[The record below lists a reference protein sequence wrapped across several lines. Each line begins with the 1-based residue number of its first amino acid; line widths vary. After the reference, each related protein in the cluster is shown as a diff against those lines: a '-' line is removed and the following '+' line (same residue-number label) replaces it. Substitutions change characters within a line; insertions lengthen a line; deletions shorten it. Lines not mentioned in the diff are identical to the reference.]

1 MQPIFTFKAGNTP
14 LLVNVPHSGTAVP
27 EDVASRFCA
36 AASGLPDTDWFVL
49 QLYGWATETGAG
61 MLSANYSRYVIDL
74 NRPPDDAALYQRA
87 GTHLVPDCTFSGE
100 PIYLQGHA
108 PDVAEIERRKINF
121 WQPYHDKLNQELS
134 RIRQQHGYAILVDA
148 HSILSHVPLLFDG
161 KLPDLNLGTNRS
173 GSAAAGLIDVSMQA
187 LSSHPDFT
195 SVLDGRFQGGYITR
209 NYGQP
214 QKGWHALQL
223 EMAQSVYMQEQP
235 PDYDDQK
242 AAKIRP
248 VLESWLA
255 ALLQWKPA
263 SD

>member
-1 MQPIFTFKAGNTP
+1 MQPIFSYVAGSSP
-14 LLVNVPHSGTAVP
+14 LLINVPHAGTAVP
-27 EDVASRFCA
+27 ETVAERFSNA
-36 AASGLPDTDWFVL
+36 AIDLPDTDWFVH
-49 QLYGWATETGAG
+49 QLYGWATEMGAG
-61 MLSANYSRYVIDL
+61 ILSANYSRYVIDL

-87 GTHLVPDCTFSGE
+87 GTHLVPDSTFSGQS
-100 PIYLQGHA
+100 IYLQGQA
-108 PDVAEIERRKINF
+108 PDAAEIEQRKADF
-121 WQPYHDKLNQELS
+121 WQPYHEQLDQELS
-134 RIRQQHGYAILVDA
+134 RIRQQHGYAILIDA

-173 GSAAAGLIDVSMQA
+173 ASADAGLIDVSMQA

-235 PDYDDQK
+235 PAYDDQK
-242 AAKIRP
+242 TAKIRP

-255 ALLQWKPA
+255 ALLQWTPVN
-263 SD
+263 D

>member
-1 MQPIFTFKAGNTP
+1 MQPIFTFVAGSSP
-14 LLVNVPHSGTAVP
+14 LLINVPHAGTVVPEAVADRFTAVARP
-27 EDVASRFCA
+27 
-36 AASGLPDTDWFVL
+36 LPDTDWFVQ
-49 QLYGWATETGAG
+49 QLYGWATEMGAG
-61 MLSANYSRYVIDL
+61 ILSANYSRYVIDL

-87 GTHLVPDCTFSGE
+87 GTRLVPDITFSGQ
-100 PIYLQGHA
+100 PIYMQDQA
-108 PDVAEIERRKINF
+108 PDAAEIEQRKNDF
-121 WQPYHDKLNQELS
+121 WLPYHKQLEHELG
-134 RIRQQHGYAILVDA
+134 RIRQAHDYAILVDA

-173 GSAAAGLIDVSMQA
+173 ASADAGLIDVSMQA

-235 PDYDDQK
+235 PAYDDQK

-248 VLESWLA
+248 VLESWLD
-255 ALLQWKPA
+255 ALLQWTPA
-263 SD
+263 ND